1 MEHGFSSNKLLMA
14 ELSTGDMIRSPVELS
29 GKSGEILDRF
39 SSNKL
44 LMVDLS
50 TGDTIRTPV
59 ELSRESGKMV
69 DPPTKQ

>member
-1 MEHGFSSNKLLMA
+1 MV

-29 GKSGEILDRF
+29 RDSGEILDRF

-44 LMVDLS
+44 LMVELS

-59 ELSRESGKMV
+59 ELSRESGKIV